1 MLVESFEVWELEAK
15 EQEQPSGSS
24 VALALWS
31 ASRMKQVLR
40 LLEGCGTDPTLPPP
54 KPQNA
59 RLGLGPISIWEY
71 EWPEWPEWSVLE
83 AVVSVSTPAVALP
96 Q

>member
-40 LLEGCGTDPTLPPP
+40 LGCGCWKVVVPTRPSPHQSHKMP
-54 KPQNA
+54 D
-59 RLGLGPISIWEY
+59 
-71 EWPEWPEWSVLE
+71 
-83 AVVSVSTPAVALP
+83 
-96 Q
+96 